1 MRFLIA
7 LVAFTFSLC
16 VSAASLGGDVETI
29 STSDKEVATIV
40 NTESE
45 ESLNSDLKDS
55 VEIETI
61 SGSPEKLNIAD
72 ESATLPSSEEQPA
85 ISVADNGFIMICTAL
100 VILMSVP
107 GIALFYGGLVRAK
120 NMLSVLAQT
129 IVCFSLM
136 YVLWAIYGYSLA
148 FGTNAS
154 DFINNIIGNF
164 DKFLMLGVTP
174 DSVNGS
180 LSDLTF
186 FSFQGAFAGI
196 TACLILGSFAERIK
210 FSALLFVIVFWF
222 TFSYLPLCHMVWGG
236 GYIDSAWHA
245 YDFAGGTVVHIN
257 AAICALVGA
266 FFVGKRIGYGKE
278 LMAPHSLVMTMIGAS
293 LLWVGWFGFNAGS
306 ELSAD
311 GVAALAFAN
320 TCVAPAVAALSWLFA
335 EWILLGKPSLLGA
348 CSGAV
353 AGLVAITPACAFV
366 GIGGALIIG
375 LVAGCIC
382 LWGIH
387 GLKKLLR
394 VDDALDVF
402 GVHGVGGIIG
412 ALLTGVFCAPS
423 LGGTGFKEG
432 WETIAGQFTGQ
443 LVSVVISVVWCLVV
457 SVIAYFLADKLFGV
471 RVPADQEREGLD
483 LTSHGERAYNL
494 Y

>member
-1 MRFLIA
+1 MKHAFA
-7 LVAFTFSLC
+7 LLFIVASLC
-16 VSAASLGGDVETI
+16 FSAPSWCEEVVSMPEGG
-29 STSDKEVATIV
+29 
-40 NTESE
+40 SE
-45 ESLNSDLKDS
+45 
-55 VEIETI
+55 I
-61 SGSPEKLNIAD
+61 
-72 ESATLPSSEEQPA
+72 SATVVDDGTGVITPTEADTS
-85 ISVADNGFIMICTAL
+85 DNGFIMICTAL
-100 VILMSVP
+100 VILMSIP

-120 NMLSVLAQT
+120 NMLSVLVQAL
-129 IVCFSLM
+129 IIFSLM
-136 YVLWAIYGYSLA
+136 YVLWAIYGYTLA
-148 FGTNAS
+148 FGSNES
-154 DFINNIIGNF
+154 DTLNMFIGNL
-164 DKFLMLGVTP
+164 DKFLMLNVGP
-174 DSVNGS
+174 SDVNGS

-196 TACLILGSFAERIK
+196 TACLIIGSFAERIR
-210 FSALLFVIVFWF
+210 FSALLFIIVVWF
-222 TFSYLPLCHMVWGG
+222 TLSYLPLCHMVWGG
-236 GYIDSAWHA
+236 GYVDSAWHA
-245 YDFAGGTVVHIN
+245 WDFAGGTVVHIN

-266 FFVGKRIGYGKE
+266 FYCGKRVGYGKE
-278 LMAPHSLVMTMIGAS
+278 IMAPHNLVMTMIGAS

-320 TCVAPAVAALSWLFA
+320 TCIAPAAAALAWLFA
-335 EWILLGKPSLLGA
+335 EWVLLGKPSLLGA

-366 GIGGALIIG
+366 SVGGALLIG
-375 LVAGCIC
+375 LVAGFVC

-387 GLKKLLR
+387 GLKKLLK

-432 WETIAGQFTGQ
+432 WESISEQFLGQ
-443 LVSVVISVVWCLVV
+443 LVSVLITIVWCGVV
-457 SVIAYFLADKLFGV
+457 SIVAFYLADKIFGGV
-471 RVPADQEREGLD
+471 RVPVDEEREGLD

-494 Y
+494 L